1 MALQSSVGLYA
12 PVAVP
17 GQAATPNQSVYTPIT
32 YLADATYGVKV
43 GHFVWRNSDGE
54 ASNTQVASTLPLGL
68 AERVLDAPNYDITSA
83 GTDTVP
89 PTYPV
94 TVAVK
99 GDYFVKT
106 ATAATVGQ
114 AVFAMTDGSV
124 KTDAS
129 GATVTGGIE
138 TSWRVKTAGSAN
150 DVILIS
156 NWS

>member
-17 GQAATPNQSVYTPIT
+17 GQAATPNQSVYTPLT
-32 YLADATYGVKV
+32 YLADATDGVAV
-43 GHFVWRNSDGE
+43 GQFVWLNSDGE

-83 GTDTVP
+83 GSNVVP
-89 PTYPV
+89 PTHPV

-99 GDYFVKT
+99 GDYFVQT
-106 ATAATVGQ
+106 LTSATVGQ
-114 AVFAMTDGSV
+114 AVFAMLDGTV

-129 GATVTGGIE
+129 GATVTNGIE

>member
-17 GQAATPNQSVYTPIT
+17 GQAATPNQSIYTAKT
-32 YLADATYGVKV
+32 YLADNTYGVKV
-43 GHFVWRNSDGE
+43 GQFVWIDSDGN

-68 AERVLDAPNYDITSA
+68 AERVIDVPNYTVTSE
-83 GTDTVP
+83 GTMVVP
-89 PTYPV
+89 PTMPV
-94 TVAVK
+94 TVAV
-99 GDYFVKT
+99 YYVKT
-106 ATAATVGQ
+106 LTSATVGQ
-114 AVFAMTDGSV
+114 AVFAMTDGTV

-129 GATVTGGIE
+129 GATVSGGIE

>member
-1 MALQSSVGLYA
+1 MALQSTVGLYA

-17 GQAATPNQSVYTPIT
+17 GQAATPNQSIYTAKT

-43 GHFVWRNSDGE
+43 GQFVWLNGNGE

-68 AERVLDAPNYDITSA
+68 AERVLDAPNYTVTSE
-83 GTDTVP
+83 GTDLVP
-89 PTYPV
+89 PTQPV

-99 GDYFVKT
+99 GDYYVKT
-106 ATAATVGQ
+106 ATSATVGQ
-114 AVFAMTDGSV
+114 AVFAMLDGTV
-124 KTDAS
+124 KTDTS
-129 GATVTGGIE
+129 GASVTNGIE

>member
-17 GQAATPNQSVYTPIT
+17 GQAATPNQSIYTAKT
-32 YLADATYGVKV
+32 YLADDTYGVKV
-43 GHFVWRNSDGE
+43 GQFVWIDSDGN

-68 AERVLDAPNYDITSA
+68 AERVIDVPNYTVTSE
-83 GTDTVP
+83 GTMVVP
-89 PTYPV
+89 PTMPV

-99 GDYFVKT
+99 GDYYVKT
-106 ATAATVGQ
+106 LTSATVGQ
-114 AVFAMTDGSV
+114 AVFAMTDGTV

-129 GATVTGGIE
+129 GATVSGGIE

-150 DVILIS
+150 DIILIS

>member
-1 MALQSSVGLYA
+1 MALQTSVVTAA

-17 GQAATPNQSVYTPIT
+17 GMAATPDQSVYTPLN
-32 YLADATYGVKV
+32 YLADDTNGVHV
-43 GHFVWRNSDGE
+43 GRFVWIDSDGN
-54 ASNTQVASTLPLGL
+54 ASNTQVASTLPLGF
-68 AERVLDAPNYDITSA
+68 AERVVDAPNYAVTSD
-83 GTDTVP
+83 GSDVVP
-89 PTYPV
+89 PTHPV

-99 GDYFVKT
+99 GDYYVQT
-106 ATAATVGQ
+106 LTAATVGQ
-114 AVFAMTDGSV
+114 AVFAMTDGTV

-150 DVILIS
+150 DVIIIS

>member
-1 MALQSSVGLYA
+1 
-12 PVAVP
+12 
-17 GQAATPNQSVYTPIT
+17 
-32 YLADATYGVKV
+32 
-43 GHFVWRNSDGE
+43 
-54 ASNTQVASTLPLGL
+54 
-68 AERVLDAPNYDITSA
+68 
-83 GTDTVP
+83 
-89 PTYPV
+89 V

-99 GDYFVKT
+99 GDYFVVT

-114 AVFAMTDGSV
+114 AVFAMTDGTI

>member
-1 MALQSSVGLYA
+1 MALQTSVVTAA

-17 GQAATPNQSVYTPIT
+17 GMAATPDQSIYTPLN
-32 YLADATYGVKV
+32 YLADAFGVV
-43 GHFVWRNSDGE
+43 AGTFVWLDSDGNLT
-54 ASNTQVASTLPLGL
+54 NTQVASTLPVGL
-68 AERVLDAPNYDITSA
+68 VERVLNYPIYNIAAD
-83 GTDTVP
+83 GDNTVP

-94 TVAVK
+94 TCAVK
-99 GDYFVKT
+99 GDYYVVT

-114 AVFAMTDGSV
+114 AVFAMTDGTI

-138 TSWRVKTAGSAN
+138 TSWRVKTAGSAD

-156 NWS
+156 NWA

>member
-17 GQAATPNQSVYTPIT
+17 GQAATPDQSVYTPLT
-32 YLADATYGVKV
+32 FLADADNGVTV
-43 GHFVWRNSDGE
+43 GRFVWLNSDGE

-68 AERVLDAPNYDITSA
+68 AERVIDVPNYTVTSE
-83 GTDTVP
+83 GTMVVP
-89 PTYPV
+89 PTMPV

-99 GDYFVKT
+99 GDYYVKT
-106 ATAATVGQ
+106 LTAATVGQ
-114 AVFAMTDGSV
+114 AVFAMADGTV
-124 KTDAS
+124 KTAAS
-129 GATVTGGIE
+129 GSTVSNGIE

-150 DVILIS
+150 DIILIS

>member
-17 GQAATPNQSVYTPIT
+17 GQAATPNQSIYTAKT
-32 YLADATYGVKV
+32 YLADDTYGVKV
-43 GHFVWRNSDGE
+43 GQFVWIDSDGN

-68 AERVLDAPNYDITSA
+68 AERVLDAPNYNITSA
-83 GTDTVP
+83 GSMVVP
-89 PTYPV
+89 PTNPV

-99 GDYFVKT
+99 GDYWVKT
-106 ATAATVGQ
+106 LTSATVGQ
-114 AVFAMTDGSV
+114 AVFAMLDGTV

-129 GATVTGGIE
+129 GATVTDGIE

-150 DVILIS
+150 DMILIS
-156 NWS
+156 NW

>member
-1 MALQSSVGLYA
+1 MALQSSVDLYA

-17 GQAATPNQSVYTPIT
+17 GQAATPNQSVYTPLT
-32 YLADATYGVKV
+32 YLADATDGVAV
-43 GHFVWRNSDGE
+43 GQFVWLNSDGE

-68 AERVLDAPNYDITSA
+68 AERVLDAPNYDITSV
-83 GTDTVP
+83 GTPVVP
-89 PTYPV
+89 PTHPV

-99 GDYFVKT
+99 GDYYVQT
-106 ATAATVGQ
+106 LTSATVGQ
-114 AVFAMTDGSV
+114 AVFAMLDGTV

-129 GATVTGGIE
+129 GATVTNGIE

-150 DVILIS
+150 DIILIS

>member
-17 GQAATPNQSVYTPIT
+17 GQAATPNQSVYTPLT

-43 GHFVWRNSDGE
+43 GCFVWLNSDGE

-89 PTYPV
+89 PTQPV

-99 GDYFVKT
+99 GDYYVKT
-106 ATAATVGQ
+106 LTSATVGQ
-114 AVFAMTDGSV
+114 AVFAMLDGTV

-129 GATVTGGIE
+129 GATVTNGIE

-150 DVILIS
+150 DTILIS

>member
-1 MALQSSVGLYA
+1 MAIQSTVGLYA

-17 GQAATPNQSVYTPIT
+17 GQAATPNQSVYTPQT
-32 YLADATYGVKV
+32 FLADDTNGVHV
-43 GHFVWRNSDGE
+43 GRFVWIDSDGN
-54 ASNTQVASTLPLGL
+54 ASNTQVASTLPLGF
-68 AERVLDAPNYDITSA
+68 AERVVDAPNYAVTSD
-83 GTDTVP
+83 GSDVVP
-89 PTYPV
+89 PTHPV

-106 ATAATVGQ
+106 LTAATVGQ
-114 AVFAMTDGSV
+114 AVFAMTDGTV

-129 GATVTGGIE
+129 GATVTNGIE

>member
-1 MALQSSVGLYA
+1 MALQTSVVTAA

-17 GQAATPNQSVYTPIT
+17 GMAATPDQSVYTPLN
-32 YLADATYGVKV
+32 YLADATNGVHV
-43 GHFVWRNSDGE
+43 GRFAWFDSDGNL
-54 ASNTQVASTLPLGL
+54 SNTQVASTLPVGL
-68 AERVLDAPNYDITSA
+68 VERVINYPILDVTSSA
-83 GTDTVP
+83 SDLVP
-89 PTYPV
+89 ATMPV
-94 TVAVK
+94 TCAVK
-99 GDYFVKT
+99 GDYWVVT

-114 AVFAMTDGSV
+114 AVFAMTDGTV

-156 NWS
+156 NWA